1 MRIPAPR
8 ISARAVGASLGAGA
22 AGAVASPP
30 LFVLKMAAAMVTV
43 K

>member
-8 ISARAVGASLGAGA
+8 ISGPAIGELLGEGP
-22 AGAVASPP
+22 GR
-30 LFVLKMAAAMVTV
+30 LQLCFVLKMAAAMATV